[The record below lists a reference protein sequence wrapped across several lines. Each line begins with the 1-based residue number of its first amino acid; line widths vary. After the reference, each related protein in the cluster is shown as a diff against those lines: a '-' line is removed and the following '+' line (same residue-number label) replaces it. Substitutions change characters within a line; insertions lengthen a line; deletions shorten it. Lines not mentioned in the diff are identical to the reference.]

1 MFFSLHFAGA
11 RSHAGSPV
19 AGVFDVAAGSRDL
32 ASARACDVAE
42 TRLRMPF
49 LPTLRVPAS
58 PWIEAVLGSPPGLE

>member
-32 ASARACDVAE
+32 ASARAGDVAE
-42 TRLRMPF
+42 TRLRIKYISHISAHHSRSVP
-49 LPTLRVPAS
+49 LNTLL
-58 PWIEAVLGSPPGLE
+58 I